1 MDGWKTTFLL
11 GWPIFGGY
19 ASFRGCKGWDVIIF
33 LLAASLQKMWA
44 ISMCTP
50 KICRGS
56 LLICHWVRTVSIPV
70 PLTDLKSNHLSF
82 LSFFIVS
89 HDFCHLKC
97 HILHGLFAGQNKNNQ
112 PITSDFPS
120 FPRVNPTHGAALGGW
135 TRAGSAPSVS
145 ASRAS
150 QEAGLFEGCS
160 RCFMIPNCSYYPV
173 SNFTTLLDSF
183 QIWFFRFCIVTVYY
197 I

>member
-1 MDGWKTTFLL
+1 MVGRQLSFWDGLFSGAILVS
-11 GWPIFGGY
+11 GGVMVEMLS
-19 ASFRGCKGWDVIIF
+19 SFSWQ
-33 LLAASLQKMWA
+33 LHSQKMQA
-44 ISMCTP
+44 ISIRTP

-56 LLICHWVRTVSIPV
+56 LLICLWVWKVSIPV

-89 HDFCHLKC
+89 HDFDHFKC
-97 HILHGLFAGQNKNNQ
+97 HDYLSTLTFWLVKTNNNQ

-120 FPRVNPTHGAALGGW
+120 FPRVNPSSEDSTHGAALGGW

-150 QEAGLFEGCS
+150 QEAGLFEG
-160 RCFMIPNCSYYPV
+160 
-173 SNFTTLLDSF
+173 
-183 QIWFFRFCIVTVYY
+183 
-197 I
+197 